1 MKTDLITH
9 LFIEAYFNRKGL
21 LTEEHFL
28 YGEERKQLFESYG
41 VFDGC
46 EEAAEEILDVIQS
59 HLQKNGNGNATV
71 YCYPESLSF
80 FTEEVVIRLSEDFR
94 YCAYSH
100 GFSNFNDKDG
110 RFSFIYLKIN
120 PKLERSTLLVALMHE
135 LTHAYQ
141 DYNLRIK
148 GSSLTQVAKKEGYSK
163 TARYMSMGRDD
174 MIGEVSRV
182 MYLLNQF
189 ERGAYMASLLGIVKN
204 ILQQHQ
210 FENIRDALEYIKNN
224 STVLKNYNTIKSYV
238 DAFESYGNYAH
249 LDDGI
254 TERLLDVAN
263 EVSGYKFKTYK
274 EFVVWITSRMNKVL
288 RKIDKY
294 LYVIIDKYL
303 TVNEYM
309 LPSNIAD
316 LIFEEKT

>member
-28 YGEERKQLFESYG
+28 YGKERKQLFESYG

-100 GFSNFNDKDG
+100 GSSNFNDKDG

-148 GSSLTQVAKKEGYSK
+148 GSSLTQVAKKEGYPK

-182 MYLLNQF
+182 IYLLNQF
-189 ERGAYMASLLGIVKN
+189 ERGAYMAELSGMLMTNKHKFSSISEVIEFIKGTEVYNFYIDSIEDAVSIMKLKDNSERKLAIGYFNELGGRKFNSFSELYTWLRHRCSSIKKKFEKTIPN
-204 ILQQHQ
+204 I
-210 FENIRDALEYIKNN
+210 IYNN
-224 STVLKNYNTIKSYV
+224 VEMNAFLRQNVLK
-238 DAFESYGNYAH
+238 
-249 LDDGI
+249 
-254 TERLLDVAN
+254 
-263 EVSGYKFKTYK
+263 
-274 EFVVWITSRMNKVL
+274 
-288 RKIDKY
+288 
-294 LYVIIDKYL
+294 
-303 TVNEYM
+303 
-309 LPSNIAD
+309 
-316 LIFEEKT
+316 